1 MSTLVRVYNSGTRV
15 IVDDATP
22 ELVQYSID
30 FRPGCALFLD
40 GEIVQ
45 TGYLGQERCEE
56 IARELRT
63 PAALAATTTQR
74 ESAGG
79 ASDE

>member
-1 MSTLVRVYNSGTRV
+1 MSTLVRVYNSGKRV
-15 IVDDATP
+15 TIPNASP
-22 ELVQYSID
+22 GYVQYSID

-45 TGYLGQERCEE
+45 TGYLSRERCEE

-79 ASDE
+79 E